1 MFYSR
6 KRMHLILTWVLG
18 ISITGCGG
26 GGSDSSPSTPSTPS
40 TPQNNAPT
48 VTISGESSAQE
59 KKEVTLTAQASDSD
73 GTVSTFAWQIVAGP
87 TTTLSNA
94 NTNTVTFT
102 TPDISEDTTMTLRV
116 TVTDD
121 DNASASADFNLSVA
135 RIVKSVTITGLVTDE
150 PIPNAALTVYV
161 GDQSF
166 ELAADATGTYTYQ
179 LDVDESMVND
189 LVRIRAKGGSTQ
201 SDVEFYTQLP
211 SFSAIE
217 SQAGEDGILNKDENF
232 GVNITNVTTSEYALI
247 TREIGIPETESAL
260 NNVLVGIDA
269 DEKLTLAALIKIVVD
284 GEGDNQFSLPS
295 GVNSTFELV
304 SSPTAVTELTDTIN
318 DKNPTLIE
326 STKNDIKEDGDLVD
340 NSQSD
345 FNGAYLIGSTKTF
358 TPRLVESTF
367 FTLRF
372 FEATF
377 NQDNTGTFTDYT
389 SADMTWS
396 QDDKGLVSLTFSPGA
411 MSIIYPCKNNN
422 GDFFDCQYKYKSA
435 SFTVYDESPVAKA
448 ISITF
453 IGDEYSIDS
462 EGNETLQNSDVSRA
476 VDLSMI
482 GKNQTITPVATNFSG
497 TWYIDDLFDS
507 TSGGFA
513 SKVTFNQDGT
523 GTAQMRANTSRAFT
537 WSITGNILAI
547 TLAATDELT
556 AKTFNYW
563 LIKNIE
569 SGFQFWATTDKTETE
584 KYRRRFGLMMPEQEV
599 TLTESDILGRLR
611 SYLGVDYASNGFSDN
626 YINGTSY
633 SNLIDRYYTWSISG
647 RSLNFMNYQYNSSY
661 NVVRQ
666 CPENATSDMCKLYN
680 HMQYEVISTHGDIW
694 YVRSQD
700 SVISGTE
707 VEQSYITKLR
717 KSASTLDKFEYYWLN
732 GSNLFFIEN
741 QQVLA
746 NLFHTETNENGSTS
760 RKVHLGNGDVADY
773 AIADGKLHI
782 DQMGSVGVTEIQ
794 AFDRD
799 YLKVCGYFEG
809 TTCEQGEVRNLYFDF
824 STASRNNQT
833 PPPAAMQYAIN
844 GAWYQPSSPNFVII
858 IRDGVWV
865 HMEIDTTND
874 PSGSTGME
882 IGSLSWDE
890 TSKDLSVDLVI
901 DQNGEFG
908 YDPSLSHKAS
918 VEGNTMTLEISGE
931 SPVVFERLLDE
942 NEPRVGGFVE
952 YPLTTSKIWV
962 SVFMP
967 DNKFFE
973 AEYDPANSDGPGI
986 NYGSYTY
993 NTDTGL
999 AELTFEVNQL
1009 NTDDVSFFMHQAGP
1023 DVIHWKDNEELGAV
1037 VRTKSSSDQP
1047 YFDSMKISYERFAL
1061 INGDTTSY
1069 LDFKNDGT
1077 LDFVSQG
1084 KNRAFTWK
1092 IVLGQLHLQAV
1103 TPSAGLDV
1111 EAYVITPTSMLD
1123 DGWNVDVIKLEHPTD
1138 FTDST
1143 SPEHHSR
1150 FSGSMRR

>member
-40 TPQNNAPT
+40 TPQNSAPT
-48 VTISGESSAQE
+48 VTISGESSVQE

-73 GTVSTFAWQIVAGP
+73 GTVNTFAWQIVAGP

-94 NTNTVTFT
+94 ATNTVTFT
-102 TPDISEDTTMTLRV
+102 TPDISEDSTMTLRV

-121 DNASASADFNLSVA
+121 DNASTSADFNLSVA

-166 ELAADATGTYTYQ
+166 ELAADATGAYTYQ

-201 SDVEFYTQLP
+201 SDVEFYSQLP

-217 SQAGEDGILNKDENF
+217 SQAGEDGVLNKDENF

-247 TREIGIPETESAL
+247 TREIGTPETESAL

-284 GEGDNQFSLPS
+284 GEGENQFSLPS

-326 STKNDIKEDGDLVD
+326 STKNDIKQDGDLVD

-345 FNGAYLIGSTKTF
+345 FNGDYLLGSTKTF
-358 TPRLVESTF
+358 SEL
-367 FTLRF
+367 F

-377 NQDNTGTFTDYT
+377 NQDNTGTFADY
-389 SADMTWS
+389 SSGDMTWS
-396 QDDKGLVSLTFSPGA
+396 QDDNGLVSLTFAPGV
-411 MSIIYPCKNNN
+411 MSKTYSCKDSN
-422 GDFFDCQYKYKSA
+422 GSYFSCQYKYKSA

-453 IGDEYSIDS
+453 IGDEYSTDS
-462 EGNETLQNSDVSRA
+462 TGNEVLVNSDVSRA
-476 VDLSMI
+476 MDLSMI

-497 TWYIDDLFDS
+497 NWYINMMYILDNGS
-507 TSGGFA
+507 FA

-523 GTAQMRANTSRAFT
+523 GSAQMPADTSRAFT
-537 WSITGNILAI
+537 WSITDNILTI
-547 TLAATDELT
+547 TLTATDELT
-556 AKTFNYW
+556 AKTFKYW

-569 SGFQFWATTDKTETE
+569 SGFQFWATTDKTDTE
-584 KYRRRFGLMMPEQEV
+584 KYRRRSGLMMPEQEV
-599 TLTESDILGRLR
+599 TLAENDILGRIR
-611 SYLGVDYASNGFSDN
+611 PYYGVAYAQDYFFDN
-626 YINGTSY
+626 YINGISY
-633 SNLIDRYYTWSISG
+633 SFLQKGSHTWSVSG
-647 RSLNFMNYQYNSSY
+647 RSLNIMNYQYGMSY
-661 NVVRQ
+661 SFVRQ
-666 CPENATSDMCKLYN
+666 CPENATSDMCSVYD
-680 HMQYEVISTHGDIW
+680 HQRYEVISVHGDTW
-694 YVRSQD
+694 YVRQHF
-700 SVISGTE
+700 E
-707 VEQSYITKLR
+707 VAFGNSYENSTILKYK
-717 KSASTLDKFEYYWLN
+717 KSASTLDKFEYYWMNQRYLY
-732 GSNLFFIEN
+732 FIEN
-741 QQVLA
+741 QQVLS
-746 NLFHTETNENGSTS
+746 NWFYTTTNEDGSTS
-760 RKVHLGNGDVADY
+760 RKVQLGTGDQADY
-773 AIADGKLHI
+773 SIADGKLRI

-794 AFDRD
+794 EFDRD
-799 YLKVCGYFEG
+799 YIKVCAYFEG
-809 TTCEQGEVRNLYFDF
+809 TNCELGEVRNLYFEQAK
-824 STASRNNQT
+824 ASQNNQI
-833 PPPAAMQYAIN
+833 PPPASMQYAID

-865 HMEIDTTND
+865 HMEIDTTDD

-890 TSKDLSVDLVI
+890 TSKDLSVDLII

-908 YDPSLSHKAS
+908 YDPNLSHKAS

-1009 NTDDVSFFMHQAGP
+1009 DTDDVSFFMHQAGP

-1061 INGDTTSY
+1061 INGNTTSY

-1092 IVLGQLHLQAV
+1092 IILGQLHLQAV